1 MRRVVQTVVGLVLL
15 VAIIG
20 AVLSGIPSVQDRL
33 VRRMAARIFT
43 KSQAELFSEDALRAV
58 VCGSSSPFPDQNR
71 AGACVAV
78 FAGGRFY
85 VVDTGLGAWEN
96 FALWRIPGD
105 RVGAIF
111 YTHFHS
117 DHIAELGE
125 FNLQTWAAGR
135 PGPLRVFGPSGVERL
150 VSGYSEAYALDS
162 AYRTAHHGPVVMN
175 PERGR
180 MEAKPFE
187 VVPGEASGTVV
198 LEENGLV
205 VRAFLV
211 DHAPIKPAVGYR
223 FDYKGRSVVVSG
235 DTVPAKS
242 LVAASRGADVLFHEA
257 QANFLVSI
265 IGQEAAAAG
274 ATPYAKI
281 LGDIPS
287 YHTTPVDAAKIAN
300 EAGVK
305 LLVLY
310 HLTPPPPNRIVER
323 IFMRGVSD
331 VRRDGVVLS
340 RDGFLVTLHEGSED
354 VEVDRVR

>member
-1 MRRVVQTVVGLVLL
+1 MRRFVLFFVALALL
-15 VAIIG
+15 VGMLG
-20 AVLSGIPSVQDRL
+20 AAVTRIPSLQDAIMHR
-33 VRRMAARIFT
+33 VAARILG
-43 KSQAELFSEDALRAV
+43 KSQAALLGEDALRAV
-58 VCGSSSPFPDQNR
+58 VCGSSSPLADPKR
-71 AGACVAV
+71 ASACIAV

-96 FALWRIPGD
+96 FALWRMPGE

-135 PGPLRVFGPSGVERL
+135 PAALRVFGPRGVERL
-150 VSGYSEAYALDS
+150 VAGFSEAYALDS
-162 AYRTAHHGPVVMN
+162 EYRTAHHGTEVMN

-180 MEAKPFE
+180 MEAKPFD
-187 VVPGEASGTVV
+187 VVAGDTAGTIV

-235 DTVPAKS
+235 DTVRSES
-242 LVAASRGADVLFHEA
+242 LVAASKGADVLFHEA
-257 QANFLVSI
+257 QANFLVAI
-265 IGQEAAAAG
+265 LAEEAAAAG
-274 ATPYAKI
+274 AKSYAKI
-281 LGDIPS
+281 FADIPS
-287 YHTTPVDAAKIAN
+287 YHTSPVDAAAVAN
-300 EAGVK
+300 DAGVK

-310 HLTPPPPNRIVER
+310 HLTPPPPNPIIER
-323 IFMRGVSD
+323 IFLRGVAD
-331 VRRDGVVLS
+331 VRSDGVVLS
-340 RDGFLVTLHEGSED
+340 RDGLLVTLPAGSARID
-354 VEVDRVR
+354 VGTVD